1 MAVTQKDIAQRVG
14 VSQQA
19 VAHALSGK
27 GRLSEATRARIL
39 EEATALGYR
48 PNPLARA
55 LLTGKTH
62 LVALWMPHLLSPF
75 YARVAH
81 AVEHLLRDSPYD
93 LIITGIEGARSEAED
108 QFASASWPV
117 DGILAFESFESPELA
132 PRTDENGA
140 PIVSMGAR
148 GHSESDTLDLVTV
161 DLRSGAE
168 DAVRHLM
175 EKCSRVAFLSV
186 SGKHQARDARYAA
199 YCSLMQTAGREPEFI
214 VVESEPRMRPVT
226 RQAIRTYVQQHGCP
240 DGIFCSTDEEAIG
253 TYRGLR
259 DLGLRVPQ
267 DVALVGCD
275 GIEDGEYLDPTL
287 STIVQPIDEMCR
299 IAWETLQQRIE
310 NADAPRRHVELQAR
324 LEIRES
330 SRQA

>member
-1 MAVTQKDIAQRVG
+1 MAITQKDIAQRVG

-27 GRLSEATRARIL
+27 GRLSPATRARIL

-62 LVALWMPHLLSPF
+62 LIALWMPHLLSPF
-75 YARVAH
+75 YARVTH
-81 AVEHLLRDSPYD
+81 AVEYLLRDSPYD
-93 LIITGIEGARSEAED
+93 LIITGIEGARGGERE

-148 GHSESDTLDLVTV
+148 GHSENETLDLITV
-161 DLRSGAE
+161 DLRGGAE

-175 EKCSRVAFLSV
+175 EKCRRVAFLSV
-186 SGKHQARDARYAA
+186 AEKHAQGDARYAA
-199 YCSLMQTAGREPEFI
+199 YCELMRAAGREPEFI
-214 VVESEPRMRPVT
+214 LVEAEPRMRPVT
-226 RQAIRTYVQQHGCP
+226 RQAIRLYVEAHGCP
-240 DGIFCSTDEEAIG
+240 DGIFCSTDEEAIV

-259 DLGLRVPQ
+259 DLGLRVPD

-287 STIVQPIDEMCR
+287 TTIVQPIDEMCR
-299 IAWETLQQRIE
+299 LAWETLQQRME
-310 NADAPRRHVELQAR
+310 NANAPRQHTELQAR
-324 LEIRES
+324 LEIRDS
-330 SRQA
+330 SRR

>member
-1 MAVTQKDIAQRVG
+1 MAITQKDIATRVG

-27 GRLSEATRARIL
+27 GRLSDATRARIL
-39 EEATALGYR
+39 AEAAVLGYR

-62 LVALWMPHLLSPF
+62 LIALWMPHLLSPF

-81 AVEHLLRDSPYD
+81 SVEALLRESPYD
-93 LIITGIEGARSEAED
+93 VIITGFEGARGPQRE
-108 QFASASWPV
+108 QFAAASWPV
-117 DGILAFESFESPELA
+117 DGILAFESFEAPELA
-132 PRTDENGA
+132 PRANENGA

-148 GHSESDTLDLVTV
+148 GHSDSETLDLVTV

-175 EKCSRVAFLSV
+175 ENCKRVAFLSV
-186 SGKHQARDARYAA
+186 PDKHEMNDARFAA
-199 YCSLMQTAGREPEFI
+199 YRDLMRAAGRAEEFI
-214 VVESEPRMRPVT
+214 MLESQPQMRAGA
-226 RQAIRTYVQQHGCP
+226 RGAIRDYVRQNGCP

-259 DLGLRVPQ
+259 DLGISVPH

-287 STIVQPIDEMCR
+287 TTIVQPIDEMCR
-299 IAWETLQQRIE
+299 LAWKTLQQRIE
-310 NADAPRRHVELQAR
+310 QPDGSRLQIELQAR

-330 SRQA
+330 SKR